1 MFTGTAA
8 GSSQLPS
15 PLLQGLGSLQKWW
28 EKSPNSDQGRI
39 TKHSWPCVP
48 SFSVLLIIRSK
59 QDFGS
64 STIDHVSKPEMVVQ
78 NRMHNQLLQ
87 GFSCRALQEQG
98 DHCTTPGQHC
108 SSSLPPE
115 KRNPPRSS
123 RAPLPLLL
131 LPEGAASLQE
141 PCRASG
147 AAFLAQTVFN
157 LEYNEKLDLQTL
169 GKIPRSACR
178 VSIAQSQQRLG
189 QPAWLSPV
197 SQGTPPP
204 TPQQLKGLY
213 KALSKGNCCRINAS
227 FFKKIKQTVKEVD
240 NTLH

>member
-8 GSSQLPS
+8 GSS
-15 PLLQGLGSLQKWW
+15 LQGLGSPHKWW
-28 EKSPNSDQGRI
+28 ENLPTQ
-39 TKHSWPCVP
+39 TKAGSQSTADLVAP
-48 SFSVLLIIRSK
+48 SFSVLLIIRSQ

-64 STIDHVSKPEMVVQ
+64 STTDQISKPRNGCAEQ
-78 NRMHNQLLQ
+78 NAQPAPQRLFL
-87 GFSCRALQEQG
+87 SCRALQEQG

-115 KRNPPRSS
+115 NRNPPRSS

-189 QPAWLSPV
+189 RPAWLSPV

-204 TPQQLKGLY
+204 TPQQLKGLD
-213 KALSKGNCCRINAS
+213 KALSKGIYCRINAS
-227 FFKKIKQTVKEVD
+227 FFKKIKLKKKWT
-240 NTLH
+240 THCTR